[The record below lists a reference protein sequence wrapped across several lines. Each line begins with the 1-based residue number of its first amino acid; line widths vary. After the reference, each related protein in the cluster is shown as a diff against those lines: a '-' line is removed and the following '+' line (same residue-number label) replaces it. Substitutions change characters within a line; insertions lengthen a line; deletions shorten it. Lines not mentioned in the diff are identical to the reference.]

1 MHKSFWGSSNHS
13 ETEQSRAAAL
23 LLPAAAVE
31 GGREEAG
38 TAETHRVVA
47 PSRRGL
53 AGGVRIHR
61 VDDGLP
67 LALLVDLP
75 EAAAGLPVRGLSLEV
90 LLILVHI
97 VHLEERRG
105 AGGRIQGGERWE

>member
-1 MHKSFWGSSNHS
+1 M
-13 ETEQSRAAAL
+13 AL

-31 GGREEAG
+31 GGREEEAG
-38 TAETHRVVA
+38 TAKTHRVVA
-47 PSRRGL
+47 SSRRGL
-53 AGGVRIHR
+53 AGGVRVHR

-97 VHLEERRG
+97 VHLEERRR
-105 AGGRIQGGERWE
+105 AGGRTQGGERWE